1 MDFSLTDEQQA
12 IADLSTQL
20 LDDLA
25 TPARIKELEDGD
37 PLVFDRDL
45 WAKLAEAN
53 LLGVAIP
60 ESEGGLGL
68 GPVELGLLLEQVGRT
83 VAPVPV
89 LATLAY
95 GAAPLVEFGTEA
107 QRHALLAGV
116 VAGTTVL
123 TAALVEPVG
132 DPHQP
137 TTTAEAVDDGGYVL
151 DGLKTCVPAG
161 LVADRI
167 LVSATTLDG
176 RVGLFVVDPSADG
189 VDIER
194 QDTITRIPE
203 AQVELTSV
211 YVDADSVIGPVDAE
225 ATTVSWLIE
234 HVTAAIC
241 SVMTGVAE
249 AALRLTAEYTST
261 REQFDRPIATFQAV
275 GQRAANAFID
285 TEGIRL
291 TTLKATWSLADGRPS
306 AKEVAVAKY
315 FAADAGQRVVRAAQ
329 HLHGGVGVDRDY
341 PLHRYYLRAK
351 QLELTLGGASRQL
364 EALGQL
370 LAEEPVSAD

>member
-1 MDFSLTDEQQA
+1 MDFSLNDEQQA
-12 IADLSTQL
+12 VADLSAQL
-20 LDDLA
+20 LADQA
-25 TPARIKELEDGD
+25 TPTRIKELEDGD
-37 PLVFDRDL
+37 ELVFDRDL

-53 LLGVAIP
+53 LLGVAVP
-60 ESEGGLGL
+60 EAQGGLGF

-89 LATLAY
+89 LAALAY
-95 GAAPLVEFGTEA
+95 GAAPVARFGTEA
-107 QRHALLAGV
+107 QRDALLPGV
-116 VAGTTVL
+116 VAGTSVL
-123 TAALVEPVG
+123 TAALVEPLG
-132 DPHQP
+132 DPLRP
-137 TTTAEAVDDGGYVL
+137 TTSATAAAGGGWVL

-161 LVADRI
+161 LVADVI
-167 LVSATTLDG
+167 LVSATTPDG
-176 RVGLFVVDPSADG
+176 LVGLFVVDPAATG
-189 VDIER
+189 VTRQR
-194 QDTITRIPE
+194 QDTMTRVPE
-203 AQVELTSV
+203 ALVELTGV
-211 YVDADSVIGPVDAE
+211 ALDADALVGPLDAE
-225 ATTVSWLIE
+225 GTTVAWLVE

-241 SVMTGVAE
+241 SVLTGVAE
-249 AALRLTAEYTST
+249 SALRLTAEYTTT

-306 AKEVAVAKY
+306 GKEVAVAKY

-341 PLHRYYLRAK
+341 PLHRYYLWAK

-364 EALGQL
+364 QTLGRL
-370 LAEEPVSAD
+370 LADEPVSVD

>member
-1 MDFSLTDEQQA
+1 MDFSLSDEQQA

-20 LDDLA
+20 LADQA
-25 TPARIKELEDGD
+25 TPARIKELENGD
-37 PLVFDRDL
+37 DLVFDRAL
-45 WAKLAEAN
+45 WASLAQAN

-60 ESEGGLGL
+60 EAQGGLGF

-83 VAPVPV
+83 AAPIPA

-95 GAAPLVEFGTEA
+95 GAAPVAQFGTDA
-107 QRHALLAGV
+107 QRDALLPGV

-123 TAALVEPVG
+123 TAALVEPLG
-132 DPHQP
+132 DPHRP
-137 TTTAEAVDDGGYVL
+137 TTTAEATDDGGFVL

-161 LVADRI
+161 LAADRI
-167 LVSATTLDG
+167 LVSATTPDG
-176 RVGLFVVDPSADG
+176 RVGLFLVDPSAEG
-189 VDIER
+189 VDRQR

-203 AQVELTSV
+203 AQLELTRV
-211 YVDADSVIGPVDAE
+211 HVGADDVIGPLDPD

-249 AALRLTAEYTST
+249 AALRLTAEYTTT

-275 GQRAANAFID
+275 GQRAADAFID
-285 TEGIRL
+285 TEAIRL
-291 TTLKATWSLADGRPS
+291 TALKATWSLADGRPS

-315 FAADAGQRVVRAAQ
+315 FAADAGQQVVRAAQ

-341 PLHRYYLRAK
+341 PLHRYYLWAK

-364 EALGQL
+364 ETLGHL
-370 LAEEPVSAD
+370 LADEPVSVD

>member
-1 MDFSLTDEQQA
+1 MDFSLNDEQQA
-12 IADLSTQL
+12 IADLSAQL
-20 LDDLA
+20 LTDQA
-25 TPARIKELEDGD
+25 TPARIKELESGD
-37 PLVFDRDL
+37 ELVFDRDL

-60 ESEGGLGL
+60 EAQGGLGF

-95 GAAPLVEFGTEA
+95 GAAPVARFGTAA
-107 QRHALLAGV
+107 QRDALLPGV
-116 VAGTTVL
+116 VDGTTVL
-123 TAALVEPVG
+123 TAALVEPLG
-132 DPHQP
+132 DPLRP
-137 TTTAEAVDDGGYVL
+137 TTTATAAATGGWVL

-161 LVADRI
+161 LAASRV
-167 LVSATTLDG
+167 LVSASTPG
-176 RVGLFVVDPSADG
+176 GQVGLFVVDPAAAG
-189 VDIER
+189 VTRQR
-194 QDTITRIPE
+194 QDTITRVPE
-203 AQVELTSV
+203 ALIELTGV
-211 YVDADSVIGPVDAE
+211 AVDADALVGPLDGE
-225 ATTVSWLIE
+225 GTTVAWLVE

-241 SVMTGVAE
+241 SVLVGVAE
-249 AALRLTAEYTST
+249 SALRLTAEYTTT

-306 AKEVAVAKY
+306 GKEVAVAKY

-341 PLHRYYLRAK
+341 PLHRYYLWAK

-364 EALGQL
+364 QTLGRL
-370 LAEEPVSAD
+370 LADEPVRVD